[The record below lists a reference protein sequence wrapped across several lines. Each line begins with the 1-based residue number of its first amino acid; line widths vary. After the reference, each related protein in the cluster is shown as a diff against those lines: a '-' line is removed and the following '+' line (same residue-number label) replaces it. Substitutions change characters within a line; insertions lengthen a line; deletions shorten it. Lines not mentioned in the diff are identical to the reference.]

1 MRLHQE
7 FESVRHTWS
16 MTPTTVV
23 SLVGLVDSTPASTSV
38 MFCFGGGT
46 GFKRYVACEM
56 MSGLMSS

>member
-1 MRLHQE
+1 
-7 FESVRHTWS
+7 